1 MNFSCNKCE
10 RRYSIA
16 DDKVRGKT
24 VKVRCKNCQNVIS
37 VEGPPA
43 EMEESTRVVSL
54 ADVERL
60 REQDRTLAEEEAAQA
75 QAQAQAVSATSWE
88 DEPTRAMPV
97 GDAAA
102 PWFVMVKGKQEGP
115 LEDGALREMVAQGT
129 VTARSYFWQQGMA
142 DWKRGQD
149 LPALEG
155 LFLPEEPPPPA
166 EPIPPPEPAMAR
178 SSTSWQPEP
187 PPDSQTSWRTEPEP
201 EAEPEPE
208 PEPAPAP
215 ASRVKHSTPWE
226 PEADDTGP
234 MAVADAQAAA
244 APLGE
249 LFSDLD
255 LPAAE
260 QQRAAGYDARGG
272 FAGLDDEHTPVN
284 QVAEEPPSG
293 PVKKKARAGKAGG
306 RGVGAKVALVL
317 LLLVL
322 LPVGAVIALTELQ
335 VVPLRVYGTDAEG
348 NTVPRTVSVFTPE
361 GLEEL
366 RNVLMG
372 NPSQPP
378 APRPAAEPQAEAPSG
393 ESPEAPTNETPA
405 AESPSAEP
413 SAGGE
418 AVPAPAEPDGT
429 AQAPGEQAPGE
440 QAPGAALAD
449 AGTALAGSETQAA
462 PAAEGTDDIEV
473 APLQPATPTPAPAP
487 ASGPPKEEIDRVV
500 ERSRSSFKTCIAQ
513 ALRKNPRLRNGK
525 LLLTTTVTHSGEVT
539 KVAMDRPDIGG
550 SPSGECFIERAQRM
564 VFPKFSGGDVEVEIQ
579 LVLSR
584 SG

>member
-1 MNFSCNKCE
+1 MNFSCNNCQ

-75 QAQAQAVSATSWE
+75 QAQAVSATSWE

-115 LEDGALREMVAQGT
+115 LEDGALRELVAQGA

-149 LPALEG
+149 ISALEG
-155 LFLPEEPPPPA
+155 LFLAEDPPPPS
-166 EPIPPPEPAMAR
+166 EPIPPPEPAVAR

-201 EAEPEPE
+201 EPE

-215 ASRVKHSTPWE
+215 SPRAQHSTPWE

-255 LPAAE
+255 LPASE
-260 QQRAAGYDARGG
+260 QPRGGGYDARGG
-272 FAGLDDEHTPVN
+272 FAGVDDEHTPVN
-284 QVAEEPPSG
+284 PVLEDEPPPPSK
-293 PVKKKARAGKAGG
+293 PEKKKAQAKRAGG
-306 RGVGAKVALVL
+306 RGVGAKVVLVL

-322 LPVGAVIALTELQ
+322 LSVGAVIALTELQ
-335 VVPLRVYGTDAEG
+335 VVPLRVYRVDAEG
-348 NTVPRTVSVFTPE
+348 NAVPQTVSVFTPE

-372 NPSQPP
+372 QPSQPP
-378 APRPAAEPQAEAPSG
+378 APPPAPEPQAEVPAA
-393 ESPEAPTNETPA
+393 EAPAAETPTAEAPAAETPA
-405 AESPSAEP
+405 AEP
-413 SAGGE
+413 SAGDE
-418 AVPAPAEPDGT
+418 PAPAPTEPEGT
-429 AQAPGEQAPGE
+429 AQAPGEAPT
-440 QAPGAALAD
+440 D
-449 AGTALAGSETQAA
+449 AGTTIAGSETPSA

-473 APLQPATPTPAPAP
+473 APLQPTPPAPT
-487 ASGPPKEEIDRVV
+487 SGPPKEEIERVV
-500 ERSRSSFKTCIAQ
+500 ERSRASFKTCIAQ

-539 KVAMDRPDIGG
+539 RVAMDRPDIGS
-550 SPSGECFIERAQRM
+550 SPSAECFIERAQRM
-564 VFPKFSGGDVEVEIQ
+564 VFPPFSGADVEVEIR

>member
-1 MNFSCNKCE
+1 MNFSCNKCQ

-60 REQDRTLAEEEAAQA
+60 REQDRTLAAEEEAAQ

-115 LEDGALREMVAQGT
+115 LEDGALRELVAQGT

-155 LFLPEEPPPPA
+155 LFLPEDPPPPA

-201 EAEPEPE
+201 EPAPEPEPE

-215 ASRVKHSTPWE
+215 SPRVKHSTPWE

-255 LPAAE
+255 LPASE
-260 QQRAAGYDARGG
+260 QPRGGGYVARGG
-272 FAGLDDEHTPVN
+272 FDGLDDEHTPVN
-284 QVAEEPPSG
+284 QVAEEPPSE
-293 PVKKKARAGKAGG
+293 PVKKARTGKSGG
-306 RGVGAKVALVL
+306 RGVGAKVVLVL

-335 VVPLRVYGTDAEG
+335 VVPLRVYDTDAEG
-348 NTVPRTVSVFTPE
+348 NPVPRTVSVFTPE

-366 RNVLMG
+366 RNVLTG

-378 APRPAAEPQAEAPSG
+378 APRPAAAEPQAEAPAA
-393 ESPEAPTNETPA
+393 EAPETPAAETPA
-405 AESPSAEP
+405 AESPSTEP
-413 SAGGE
+413 STGDEVA
-418 AVPAPAEPDGT
+418 PAPTEPDGT
-429 AQAPGEQAPGE
+429 AQAPGEAPM
-440 QAPGAALAD
+440 D
-449 AGTALAGSETQAA
+449 AGTALAGSDTSAVA
-462 PAAEGTDDIEV
+462 PAAGGTDDIEV
-473 APLQPATPTPAPAP
+473 APLQPATPAPAP

-500 ERSRSSFKTCIAQ
+500 ERSRASFKTCIAQ

-550 SPSGECFIERAQRM
+550 SPSGECFIERAQRI
-564 VFPKFSGGDVEVEIQ
+564 VFPPFSGEDVEVEIR